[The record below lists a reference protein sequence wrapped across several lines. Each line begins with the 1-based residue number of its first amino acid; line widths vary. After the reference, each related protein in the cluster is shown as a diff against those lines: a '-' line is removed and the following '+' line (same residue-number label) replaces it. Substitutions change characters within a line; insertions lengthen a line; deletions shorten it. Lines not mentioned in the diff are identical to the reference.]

1 MTATHER
8 NMEYIRRAQAGDKAA
23 LDALVEENMALVKS
37 VAARFTGRGVE
48 WDDLFQLGCM
58 GLIKAAKGFDMEF
71 GVRFSTYAVPLI
83 MGEIRRFLR
92 DDGQMR
98 VSRLLRD
105 KARACLR
112 AREQLEREQERE
124 PTIEQVAARAGL
136 EVAEAVEALAA
147 NRSVRSLSEPIG
159 EDELTLGDTIGSDD
173 TDMRIERMELER
185 GMEALEEREA
195 ELIRLRYFGQLTQ
208 ARTGAIL
215 GISQVQVSRL
225 ESRII
230 AKLRAGMTG

>member
-1 MTATHER
+1 
-8 NMEYIRRAQAGDKAA
+8 MEYIRRAQAGDKAA

>member
-8 NMEYIRRAQAGDKAA
+8 NMEYIRRAQAGDKAE

>member
-1 MTATHER
+1 
-8 NMEYIRRAQAGDKAA
+8 MEYIRRAQAGDKAA
-23 LDALVEENMALVKS
+23 LDALVEDNMALVKS

-112 AREQLEREQERE
+112 AREQLEREQEAE

-147 NRSVRSLSEPIG
+147 SRSVRSLSEPIG

-173 TDMRIERMELER
+173 TDRRIERMELER

>member
-1 MTATHER
+1 
-8 NMEYIRRAQAGDKAA
+8 MEYIRRAQAGDKAA

-112 AREQLEREQERE
+112 AREQLEREQEAE

-147 NRSVRSLSEPIG
+147 SRSVRSLSEPIG

-173 TDMRIERMELER
+173 TDRRIERMELER

>member
-23 LDALVEENMALVKS
+23 LDALVEDNMALVKS

-112 AREQLEREQERE
+112 AREQLEREQEAE

-147 NRSVRSLSEPIG
+147 SRSVRSLSEPIG

-173 TDMRIERMELER
+173 TDRRIERMELER